1 MSLFLFH
8 NKYNKETYL
17 KRFPR
22 FPDFIVP
29 DVLRHTM
36 ICDDLLT
43 LLIKNDFLVL
53 DVPLQPWHILTFWQY
68 ELLDV
73 ELVT

>member
-17 KRFPR
+17 KRSPR

-29 DVLRHTM
+29 DELGHTM
-36 ICDDLLT
+36 ICFDALT
-43 LLIKNDFLVL
+43 FLIKNDFIVL

-68 ELLDV
+68 QLLDV

>member
-29 DVLRHTM
+29 DELGHTM

-43 LLIKNDFLVL
+43 LLIKNDFIVL
-53 DVPLQPWHILTFWQY
+53 DVPLQP
-68 ELLDV
+68 
-73 ELVT
+73 